1 MQEWLL
7 EPERSEHVATVP
19 PDLKSAELQARNCL
33 STSHQAFLCVSRNV
47 PLVQK
52 KSSERLLL
60 KCDPV
65 VFQQQNNLEDQVQ
78 SRHRDQDV
86 ALL

>member
-19 PDLKSAELQARNCL
+19 PDRAAGTELSQHF
-33 STSHQAFLCVSRNV
+33 TPGV
-47 PLVQK
+47 PLCIEK
-52 KSSERLLL
+52 CSASPEKSSERLLL